1 MYKNQAGTLKV
12 FAFNRFTN
20 APVLADAANITCKVS
35 LDGGARPAL
44 ADTNP
49 TEMEDG
55 YYLFNVLASE
65 NNGDTADFFPEST
78 TSGAQV
84 IAVEHRRYLTNAAN
98 ILLTPEAFLNL
109 DPSIVT
115 QNTFVYFNEET
126 RTYTLTMTTG
136 VFDGNPMT
144 FILNDEDG
152 ITLKEITGITSTTNT
167 ATVILTPVPSQ
178 TGRRCGT
185 WSLRRTSDGYV
196 WISGPAVQ
204 RHAATLTFPGP

>member
-20 APVLADAANITCKVS
+20 APVLGDAANITCKVS
-35 LDGGARPAL
+35 LDGGARTAL

-55 YYLFNVLASE
+55 FYLFNVLASE
-65 NNGDTADFFPEST
+65 NNGDTADFFPESI

-84 IAVEHRRYLTNAAN
+84 IAVEHRRYLTTAAN
-98 ILLTPEAFLNL
+98 IMLTPEVFVNL
-109 DPSIVT
+109 DPSLLT
-115 QNTFVYFNEET
+115 QNTLVYFNEET
-126 RTYTLTMTTG
+126 RTYTLTLSTG

-152 ITLKEITGITSTTNT
+152 ITLKEITGVISATNT
-167 ATVILTPVPSQ
+167 ATVTITPVPTQ
-178 TGRRCGT
+178 GRKCGT
-185 WSLRRTSDGYV
+185 WSLRRTSDSYV
-196 WISGPAVQ
+196 WIAGPAIQ
-204 RHAATLTFPGP
+204 RYAAVLTFPPP